1 MANIN
6 LLPWREA
13 QRSERNKTTLVVCAA
28 MWAVACLIVL
38 AGKVFMDSRI
48 DHQVARNAFVQSEI
62 ESLSKVIR
70 EIEDLKDKRD
80 ALLSRMEV
88 IQNLQK
94 NRAQIVHVFDDLV
107 SKIPNGVYY
116 DTITKS
122 QNSFGIQ
129 GKAQSNGR
137 VSALMRSLDAS
148 DWFSNPTLKVV
159 NVIDQ
164 NGASVSQFDILVKEQ
179 RRGESADAN
188 ASDAVR

>member
-13 QRSERNKTTLVVCAA
+13 QRSERNKMTLVICAV
-28 MWAVACLIVL
+28 MWGAACLLVL

-48 DHQVARNAFVQSEI
+48 DHQISRNAFVQSEI
-62 ESLSKVIR
+62 ESLSVVIR
-70 EIEDLKDKRD
+70 EIEDLKEKRD
-80 ALLSRMEV
+80 ALLSRMDV

-107 SKIPNGVYY
+107 SKLPNGVYY

-122 QNSFGIQ
+122 QNSFGIT

-137 VSALMRSLDAS
+137 VSALMRSLDES
-148 DWFSNPTLKVV
+148 DWFANPTLRVV

-164 NGASVSQFDILVKEQ
+164 NGASVSQFDVLVKAQ
-179 RRGESADAN
+179 RKGETEDAN
-188 ASDAVR
+188 ASDTVR